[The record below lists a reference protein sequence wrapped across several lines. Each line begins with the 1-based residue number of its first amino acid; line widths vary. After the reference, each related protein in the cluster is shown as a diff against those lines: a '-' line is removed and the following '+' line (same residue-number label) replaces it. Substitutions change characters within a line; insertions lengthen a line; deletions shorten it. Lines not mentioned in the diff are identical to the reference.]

1 MQFLLRSSNIMT
13 MNKSWEKLKKCNRFI
28 FLKVNFPLK
37 SQCQKRH
44 LHWRFKLRE
53 TAHLPLEVSSPP
65 PLAAALSSEPWT
77 PYRPSSVASEHCKC
91 SLTVTV
97 QCVPTSKWIY
107 CWRERSSEKE
117 SKEASCVYLELSSVS
132 NCQRQTMYWLPV
144 AHTCCFL
151 GSFHSQEK
159 KRESYRMSCFTTE
172 IQETMYLSISIYTI
186 DRYREVGSN

>member
-1 MQFLLRSSNIMT
+1 MQFLLPSSNIMT
-13 MNKSWEKLKKCNRFI
+13 MNKSWEKLKKYKRFI

-44 LHWRFKLRE
+44 LHWRFKWRE

-65 PLAAALSSEPWT
+65 PPAATLSSEPWT
-77 PYRPSSVASEHCKC
+77 PYWPSSVASEQCKC

-117 SKEASCVYLELSSVS
+117 SKEASCVYLELSSLCLIVKERRCPDCLLLIPVVS
-132 NCQRQTMYWLPV
+132 WEALFHRKKRQ
-144 AHTCCFL
+144 
-151 GSFHSQEK
+151 
-159 KRESYRMSCFTTE
+159 RESYRMSCFRTE
-172 IQETMYLSISIYTI
+172 IQETMYIYLYTL
-186 DRYREVGSN
+186 

>member
-65 PLAAALSSEPWT
+65 LLAAALSSEPWT

-132 NCQRQTMYWLPV
+132 NCQRQTIYWLPV

-159 KRESYRMSCFTTE
+159 KTE
-172 IQETMYLSISIYTI
+172 RKLQNVMFHNRNSRNYVSIYI
-186 DRYREVGSN
+186 YIHYR